1 MNVIS
6 TMEAV
11 LKCVQ
16 TPMEAT
22 FVHVRLA
29 MCYARTIEHA
39 MVSTVFKFSEEI
51 NLLLLFLNTI
61 DINECLSSNGGCSQN
76 CTNTNGSYICSCQT
90 GYMLTVDNRTCN
102 G

>member
-1 MNVIS
+1 
-6 TMEAV
+6 
-11 LKCVQ
+11 
-16 TPMEAT
+16 MEAT
-22 FVHVRLA
+22 FAHVRPA

-39 MVSTVFKFSEEI
+39 MVSTVFMFSEEI